1 MTRRGARCRTGPRM
15 RPGAVLWLLLSPAV
29 HAEEVS
35 SLFDLSLESLMEL
48 QVSVAS
54 PFESNIATTAASVSV
69 LRPADWERRGARSV
83 DEALEQIPSV
93 AVYASLNSAR
103 MVAVRGYANEISVR
117 GLATQ
122 LDGVPLNNFSY
133 ATSAYD
139 LPFLSPTL
147 LGGIEM
153 IRGPGSTLYGSD
165 AFHGVLSLTTGPL
178 SEPGQAARLQAGSYG
193 DAVATVNAVSA
204 GARFQAGAALTRHGD
219 RGLAYGYHDPATGL
233 PGTGE
238 RQNHEDD
245 RAAYLHAGFGDRETP
260 AGHLRLNLF
269 VDDYQSRGFP
279 GVGTQFYP
287 PLARKM
293 VLQSL
298 SLAADRDTASQQSS
312 FGMLGLSWQRRL
324 GETLALE
331 VDAWHW
337 RAEQT
342 WHFDFTAYPA
352 TFPTTDSGV
361 LPCRASLAQPNVLP
375 TFCPHDIY
383 QGTRDHR
390 SGLKVMLTEEDRR
403 ADTVW
408 AIGAGKDWMTVDS
421 AFVRRTG
428 VGGQAYVDIIT
439 PFDDAGRH
447 IDYLFLHARTLLGER
462 LSAVYG
468 ARVDS
473 YSDVGTATSP
483 RLGLVWQG
491 SANWSGKLLYNEAFR
506 APSAAERYGSGPGS
520 QQMANLDIR
529 PETIKTLELIWQHYQ
544 TGQDTE
550 FTLFRSRWV
559 DGIVLNPVTQ
569 TVSQYQNTG
578 VNDAWGAELGHS
590 RFWRDWRWSG
600 NLSHTRSKNTVTGI
614 EYAAFPRFLVN
625 LSAGREWGDG
635 WLFQVSERVQLD
647 RTETDSLAHL
657 PVREA
662 ADYWR
667 TDLHLER
674 RRDAW
679 RLWLDIRNLFDRDN
693 IAPSLYNAEG
703 GIPDEG
709 VSARLGGEWRW

>member
-1 MTRRGARCRTGPRM
+1 MNRRLLDRTGCRM
-15 RPGAVLWLLLSPAV
+15 GVAAMCWLLSPSAG
-29 HAEEVS
+29 AEETS

-54 PFESNIATTAASVSV
+54 PFESNVAGTAASVSV
-69 LRPADWERRGARSV
+69 LRPSDWERRGARSV
-83 DEALEQIPSV
+83 EEALEQIPSV

-165 AFHGVLSLTTGPL
+165 AFHGVLSMTTGPL
-178 SEPGQAARLQAGSYG
+178 TGPGEAVQLQAGSYG
-193 DAVATVNAVSA
+193 DAVATVNAA
-204 GARFQAGAALTRHGD
+204 GESGRFQAGAALTRHGD
-219 RGLAYGYHDPATGL
+219 RSLHYDYHDPANGL
-233 PGTGE
+233 PGHGE
-238 RQNHEDD
+238 RQNHEED
-245 RAAYLHAGFGDRETP
+245 RAAYLHAGFGDRESP
-260 AGHLRLNLF
+260 GGRLRINLF
-269 VDDYQSRGFP
+269 ADDYQSRGFP

-298 SLAADRDTASQQSS
+298 SLAADRDTASQDSS
-312 FGMLGLSWQRRL
+312 FAMLGMSWQRLL

-342 WHFDFTAYPA
+342 WHFDFTAYPLA
-352 TFPTTDSGV
+352 FPTKDSGV
-361 LPCRASLAQPNVLP
+361 LPCRTALSEPNALP

-390 SGLKVMLTEEDRR
+390 TGVKVMLTEESRR
-403 ADTVW
+403 AATVW
-408 AIGAGKDWMTVDS
+408 AVGAGRDWMAVDD

-428 VGGQAYVDIIT
+428 PGGQAYVDITT
-439 PFDDAGRH
+439 PFADAGRR
-447 IDYLFLHARTLLGER
+447 IDYLFLHARSLLGER

-468 ARVDS
+468 ARVDT

-491 SANWSGKLLYNEAFR
+491 GINWSGKLLYNEAFR

-529 PETIKTLELIWQHYQ
+529 PETIKTLELIWQHYR
-544 TGQDTE
+544 TGRDTE

-578 VNDAWGAELGHS
+578 VNDAWGAEFGHS
-590 RFWRDWRWSG
+590 RLWRDWRLSG
-600 NLSHTRSKNTVTGI
+600 NLSHTRSRNSTTGV
-614 EYAAFPRFLVN
+614 EYAAFPRYIANF
-625 LSAGREWGDG
+625 SAGREWGDG
-635 WLFQVSERVQLD
+635 WQFQLTQRVLLE
-647 RTETDSLAHL
+647 RTETDSLASL

-662 ADYWR
+662 PGYWR

-674 RRDAW
+674 RREAW
-679 RLWLDIRNLFDRDN
+679 RAWLDIRNLFDRDN
-693 IAPSLYNAEG
+693 ITPSLYNAEG

-709 VSARLGGEWRW
+709 ISVRVGGERRW